1 MDLINLIQWPAMGFT
16 IAASWLI
23 ASAREGRRNAGFWV
37 FLLSNGLW
45 AVWGVFAQAPA
56 LVALQFCL
64 AAMNIRGAIKTG

>member
-16 IAASWLI
+16 IAGAWLI
-23 ASAREGRRNAGFWV
+23 ASAREGQRNAGFWV